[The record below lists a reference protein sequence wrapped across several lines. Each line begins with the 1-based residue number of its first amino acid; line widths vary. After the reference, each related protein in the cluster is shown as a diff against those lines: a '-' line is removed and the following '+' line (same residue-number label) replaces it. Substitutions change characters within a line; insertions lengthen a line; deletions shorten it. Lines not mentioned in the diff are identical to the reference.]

1 MKTAFIVGM
10 IVFFGGAILNFIYN
24 SIIAPSIRV
33 SLTLRLARLRH
44 ETILLQAE
52 YNDSAAHRDCLALQE
67 SIEFMIHRLR
77 RISLS
82 SWIYV
87 ELESRRN
94 PGFLTGAQER
104 ARMMEESTV
113 PRVRLIRQKS
123 LDIALKAFAVNT
135 TAWAPLLVVP
145 SIMAAARTRLR
156 ILTSLSIGEL
166 HQTAPFRPA
175 VEAYT

>member
-1 MKTAFIVGM
+1 
-10 IVFFGGAILNFIYN
+10 
-24 SIIAPSIRV
+24 
-33 SLTLRLARLRH
+33 
-44 ETILLQAE
+44 
-52 YNDSAAHRDCLALQE
+52 
-67 SIEFMIHRLR
+67 
-77 RISLS
+77 
-82 SWIYV
+82 
-87 ELESRRN
+87 
-94 PGFLTGAQER
+94 
-104 ARMMEESTV
+104 MMEESTV
-113 PRVRLIRQKS
+113 PHVRMIRQKS